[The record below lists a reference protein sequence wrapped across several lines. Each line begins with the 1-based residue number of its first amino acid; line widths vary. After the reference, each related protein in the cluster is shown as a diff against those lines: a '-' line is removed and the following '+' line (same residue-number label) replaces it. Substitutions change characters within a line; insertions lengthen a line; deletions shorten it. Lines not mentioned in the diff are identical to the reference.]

1 MTLPDS
7 FLQNIIRSLDGP
19 DVVGMTM
26 SGSFARNQASRYSD
40 VDIQRYMHVLPESRY
55 EHYILQYVQ
64 GRLVSVKTLTVEE
77 AQKSLTR
84 PDKAIWAIPGL
95 RQMNILLDKE
105 GILAGLKQAAEQADW
120 SRLQPAADE
129 FAADELMGYAEEVH
143 KLLDGLEQDSESKV
157 VYAVWGMVEGMAR
170 TLAVHHG
177 LLIPSENEFF
187 QMVQDSAGHA
197 SDWTRSFR
205 IAAGMDPA
213 PLSQSPYRVR
223 GEAALRLYV
232 YTARPLLESKPE
244 RYREVVVT
252 ALKLIQESGIRV

>member
-7 FLQNIIRSLDGP
+7 FLQSIIRSLDGP
-19 DVVGMTM
+19 DVVGVTM

-40 VDIQRYMHVLPESRY
+40 VDIQRYVRILPENRY
-55 EHYILQYVQ
+55 EHYTLQYTL

-77 AQKSLTR
+77 AQKSLTL

-105 GILAGLKQAAEQADW
+105 GLLAGLKQAAEQADW
-120 SRLQPAADE
+120 SRLQSAADE

-157 VYAVWGMVEGMAR
+157 LYAVWGMVEGMAR
-170 TLAVHHG
+170 TLAVQRG

-187 QMVQDSAGHA
+187 QMVQDSAGRA

-232 YTARPLLESKPE
+232 HTAQPLLESMPD
-244 RYREVVVT
+244 RYREVVGT
-252 ALKLIQESGIRV
+252 TLELIQEAGIRV

>member
-1 MTLPDS
+1 MTPPDS
-7 FLQNIIRSLDGP
+7 FLQSIIRSLDGP
-19 DVVGMTM
+19 NVVGVTM

-40 VDIQRYMHVLPESRY
+40 VDIQRYVHVLPESRY

-64 GRLVSVKTLTVEE
+64 GRLVSVKTLTIEE

-120 SRLQPAADE
+120 SRLQLAADE

-157 VYAVWGMVEGMAR
+157 VYAVWGIVEGMAR

-187 QMVQDSAGHA
+187 QVVQDSAGRA
-197 SDWTRSFR
+197 SGWTRSFR

-213 PLSQSPYRVR
+213 PISQSPYRVR

-232 YTARPLLESKPE
+232 YTARPLLESMPE
-244 RYREVVVT
+244 RYREVVGT
-252 ALKLIQESGIRV
+252 ALTLIQEAGIRV

>member
-7 FLQNIIRSLDGP
+7 FLQSIIRSLDSP
-19 DVVGMTM
+19 NVVGVTM
-26 SGSFARNQASRYSD
+26 SGSFALNQASRYSD
-40 VDIQRYMHVLPESRY
+40 VDIQRYVHVLPESRY

-105 GILAGLKQAAEQADW
+105 GILAGLKQAGEQADW
-120 SRLQPAADE
+120 SRLQPSADE
-129 FAADELMGYAEEVH
+129 FAADELMGYAEEAH

-170 TLAVHHG
+170 TLAVQRG

-187 QMVQDSAGHA
+187 QMVQDSAGRA

-205 IAAGMDPA
+205 IAAGMDPT
-213 PLSQSPYRVR
+213 PLSLSPYRVR
-223 GEAALRLYV
+223 GEATLRLYA
-232 YTARPLLESKPE
+232 YTARPLLESMPE
-244 RYREVVVT
+244 RYREIVVT

>member
-1 MTLPDS
+1 MSLPDS
-7 FLQNIIRSLDGP
+7 FLQSIICSLDGP
-19 DVVGMTM
+19 DVVGVTM

-40 VDIQRYMHVLPESRY
+40 VDLQRYVHVLPKNRY

-64 GRLVSVKTLTVEE
+64 GLLVSVKTLTVEA
-77 AQKSLTR
+77 AQESLTR

-95 RQMNILLDKE
+95 RQMKILLDKE

-157 VYAVWGMVEGMAR
+157 LYAVWGMVDGMAR
-170 TLAVHHG
+170 TLAVQRR

-197 SDWTRSFR
+197 SNWTRSFR
-205 IAAGMDPA
+205 IATGMDPT
-213 PLSQSPYRVR
+213 PLSQPPYRLR

-232 YTARPLLESKPE
+232 YTACPLLESIPE
-244 RYREVVVT
+244 RYREVVGT